1 MKTNKTKIAIAGIGT
16 VGNGLLDLLKKNNC
30 HKNQI
35 EISAI
40 ASRRKNIFEGKIFSN
55 TKIFKDAADL
65 IKFDNYDILVE
76 LIGGED
82 GVSKKIIF
90 NALRKKKSVVTANK
104 ALVSKYF
111 NELRT
116 LTSEN
121 GGGIKFEA
129 AVAGGIPIIKVIN
142 EFLIS
147 NQIRRIYGILN
158 GTSNFILSKMLS
170 SNEQFKRILSEAQKL
185 GFAESDP
192 TFDLDGTDTAH
203 KLTILS
209 SLAFN
214 FNIDTYNIENEG
226 INDINLLD
234 LSIADSL
241 GYKIKLLGITEV
253 NKNKIK
259 NFVYPCLL
267 PKNSFIAKVDGVY
280 NGVVVESDFCKK
292 SCFIGEGAGSYP
304 TATSVYSDIIGLMEN
319 KFDGQNTKEKL
330 NNYKIMY
337 LNERFGSYYL
347 RFITEDRPGVISGI
361 ANEFKN
367 NNISMKS
374 MLQKDPQKN
383 IKKNATIVIT
393 THNCLERDMMKALK
407 KINALKFIKNKTVYI
422 RIEDL

>member
-170 SNEQFKRILSEAQKL
+170 SNEQFKRILSEAQ
-185 GFAESDP
+185 
-192 TFDLDGTDTAH
+192 
-203 KLTILS
+203 IR
-209 SLAFN
+209 
-214 FNIDTYNIENEG
+214 
-226 INDINLLD
+226 LL
-234 LSIADSL
+234 I
-241 GYKIKLLGITEV
+241 
-253 NKNKIK
+253 
-259 NFVYPCLL
+259 
-267 PKNSFIAKVDGVY
+267 
-280 NGVVVESDFCKK
+280 
-292 SCFIGEGAGSYP
+292 
-304 TATSVYSDIIGLMEN
+304 LMERI
-319 KFDGQNTKEKL
+319 L
-330 NNYKIMY
+330 
-337 LNERFGSYYL
+337 
-347 RFITEDRPGVISGI
+347 
-361 ANEFKN
+361 
-367 NNISMKS
+367 
-374 MLQKDPQKN
+374 
-383 IKKNATIVIT
+383 
-393 THNCLERDMMKALK
+393 H
-407 KINALKFIKNKTVYI
+407 IN
-422 RIEDL
+422 